1 MGKSCANE
9 RNESSLSNC
18 RVQPALSIKEG
29 RGDFRKDPSL
39 WQKKDWSSF
48 ERILMAREERRGEV
62 SDCSLQRAV
71 AA

>member
-29 RGDFRKDPSL
+29 RGDFRKEFINTNEIQVGFRKRSSL
-39 WQKKDWSSF
+39 RQKKNPGGFLKAPSQS
-48 ERILMAREERRGEV
+48 IAK
-62 SDCSLQRAV
+62 
-71 AA
+71 